1 MGGKV
6 EHPFRVEVWEGDKV
20 AETLAVAGNA
30 VVGIAAY
37 EAAVN
42 ERPGR
47 SVTLRHGARIVRS
60 SAAAHVG
67 PPTVAML
74 KAQGV
79 AGVRLWCVG
88 CGRHAVLSWAQLKA
102 GDGESFPTAGRQPAC
117 SACGSRE
124 VTRMPDWS
132 GHKEKP
138 R

>member
-20 AETLAVAGNA
+20 AETLAVARNA
-30 VVGIAAY
+30 VIGIAAY
-37 EAAVN
+37 EAAVK

-47 SVTLRHGARIVRS
+47 SVTLSHGARIVRS
-60 SAAAHVG
+60 STAAQTG

-88 CGRHAVLSWAQLKA
+88 CGHHAVLTWAQLKA
-102 GDGESFPTAGRQPAC
+102 GDDEPFPTAGRPPAC
-117 SACGSRE
+117 SACGGRE
-124 VTRMPDWS
+124 VTRMPDWP
-132 GHKEKP
+132 GHKERRK
-138 R
+138 